1 MLGIAMDDAT
11 KFQRLVQFRV
21 PEALYE
27 AIDSAAKK
35 HFQSKSEFLRQS
47 AQDRLR
53 ADGVRLEEIRAA

>member
-1 MLGIAMDDAT
+1 VKFPS

-53 ADGVRLEEIRAA
+53 ADGVRIGA